1 MRPARTSST
10 WATERASRQCDV
22 EARSVGLGSSGPIRW
37 LDHAFEGDATSDPG
51 PKTETQRPAVGSRA
65 EGYSLLWFNVTEN
78 QVGPILVSLAT
89 LLAVAHVLGFVAMRL
104 RQPRFVGEI
113 LAGVVVGPYVL
124 GQAFPQATESLLG
137 STGTPKALVLG
148 FVSWL
153 GLLLLMFVAGAEVR
167 RVLAR
172 EQWGPT
178 AWILSIGTAIP
189 FSIAFFLAVVLPLN
203 ALRGPNG
210 GPGAFAI
217 TLATA
222 TAITSIPVI
231 SRIFHD
237 LKILQTRFASL
248 VLGTAMMED
257 IGLFTALAVAT
268 ALAHFQPGESVV
280 RLLVIHIG
288 KTVAFLVLGLLAA
301 PRILRWLGSL
311 RVNVLARRERVAYAL
326 LLMLAYTAA
335 AVLLDVNIVFG
346 AFLAGFGLVGGFSGS
361 ERERFAWPLEAIGR
375 VGFAT
380 FIPLYFVLVGTKLD
394 LGAGF
399 SLTVLL
405 VFFVGSS
412 ILRMTFVGIA
422 GRVAKFGRRDVT
434 DLAVAMNAR
443 GGPGIVLATI
453 VYEAG
458 IISPSLFTA
467 LVITAVGTSQL
478 AGWWLDRA
486 IRTRHELLGEPVGE
500 PPRSVSRPPRAVG
513 RDEAA
518 T

>member
-1 MRPARTSST
+1 M
-10 WATERASRQCDV
+10 
-22 EARSVGLGSSGPIRW
+22 
-37 LDHAFEGDATSDPG
+37 
-51 PKTETQRPAVGSRA
+51 
-65 EGYSLLWFNVTEN
+65 TEN
-78 QVGPILVSLAT
+78 QVGSVLVSLAI
-89 LLAVAHVLGFVAMRL
+89 LLAGAHVLGFVAVRL

-113 LAGVVVGPYVL
+113 LAGVLFGPYVL
-124 GQAFPQATESLLG
+124 GRVIPSATESLLG
-137 STGTPKALVLG
+137 SSGNPTALVLG

-172 EQWGPT
+172 EQWAPT

-189 FSIAFFLAVVLPLN
+189 FAIAFAFAIVVPLT

-210 GPGAFAI
+210 GEGAFAV
-217 TLATA
+217 TLAAA

-231 SRIFHD
+231 SRILHD

-268 ALAHFQPGESVV
+268 ALAHLQPGESLT
-280 RLLVIHIG
+280 RPLVIHIG
-288 KTVAFLVLGLLAA
+288 KTVAFLVFGLLVA

-326 LLMLAYTAA
+326 LLMLTYTAA

-399 SLTVLL
+399 SFTVLL
-405 VFFVGSS
+405 VFLVGSS
-412 ILRMTFVGIA
+412 ALRMAFVGIA
-422 GRVAKFGRRDVT
+422 GRVARFDRHDAT

-458 IISPSLFTA
+458 IIAPSMFTA
-467 LVITAVGTSQL
+467 LVITAVVTSQL

-486 IRTRHELLGEPVGE
+486 IRTRHELLGERVGPTELPQSVAGTRAQTVGDTSE
-500 PPRSVSRPPRAVG
+500 PP
-513 RDEAA
+513 
-518 T
+518 

>member
-1 MRPARTSST
+1 
-10 WATERASRQCDV
+10 
-22 EARSVGLGSSGPIRW
+22 
-37 LDHAFEGDATSDPG
+37 
-51 PKTETQRPAVGSRA
+51 
-65 EGYSLLWFNVTEN
+65 
-78 QVGPILVSLAT
+78 
-89 LLAVAHVLGFVAMRL
+89 
-104 RQPRFVGEI
+104 
-113 LAGVVVGPYVL
+113 
-124 GQAFPQATESLLG
+124 
-137 STGTPKALVLG
+137 
-148 FVSWL
+148 
-153 GLLLLMFVAGAEVR
+153 
-167 RVLAR
+167 
-172 EQWGPT
+172 
-178 AWILSIGTAIP
+178 
-189 FSIAFFLAVVLPLN
+189 
-203 ALRGPNG
+203 
-210 GPGAFAI
+210 
-217 TLATA
+217 
-222 TAITSIPVI
+222 
-231 SRIFHD
+231 
-237 LKILQTRFASL
+237 
-248 VLGTAMMED
+248 
-257 IGLFTALAVAT
+257 
-268 ALAHFQPGESVV
+268 
-280 RLLVIHIG
+280 
-288 KTVAFLVLGLLAA
+288 
-301 PRILRWLGSL
+301 
-311 RVNVLARRERVAYAL
+311 
-326 LLMLAYTAA
+326 MLAYTAA

-467 LVITAVGTSQL
+467 LVITAVATSQL

>member
-1 MRPARTSST
+1 MRPP
-10 WATERASRQCDV
+10 V
-22 EARSVGLGSSGPIRW
+22 
-37 LDHAFEGDATSDPG
+37 
-51 PKTETQRPAVGSRA
+51 VGSDN
-65 EGYSLLWFNVTEN
+65 EGCSLVCFRVTEY
-78 QVGPILVSLAT
+78 QVGPIVVSLAI
-89 LLAVAHVLGFVAMRL
+89 LLAAAHVLGFVVVRL

-113 LAGVVVGPYVL
+113 FAGVLVGPYVL
-124 GQAFPQATESLLG
+124 GRLIPRATESLLG
-137 STGTPKALVLG
+137 STGSPTALVLG
-148 FVSWL
+148 FVAWL

-172 EQWGPT
+172 EQWAPT

-189 FSIAFFLAVVLPLN
+189 FAIAFIFAILVPLK
-203 ALRGPNG
+203 ALWGPNG
-210 GPGAFAI
+210 GEGAFAV

-257 IGLFTALAVAT
+257 VGLFTALAVAT
-268 ALAHFQPGESVV
+268 ALAHLHPGESLT
-280 RLLVIHIG
+280 RLLVIHVG
-288 KTVAFLVLGLLAA
+288 KTVAFLVFGLLVA

-311 RVNVLARRERVAYAL
+311 RVNVLARHERVAYAL
-326 LLMLAYTAA
+326 LLMLVYTAA

-346 AFLAGFGLVGGFSGS
+346 AFLAGFGLVGGFGGS
-361 ERERFAWPLEAIGR
+361 ERERFAWPLDAIGR

-405 VFFVGSS
+405 VFLVGSS
-412 ILRMTFVGIA
+412 VLRMTFVGIA
-422 GRVAKFGRRDVT
+422 GRVARFDRRDAT

-458 IISPSLFTA
+458 IISASLFTA
-467 LVITAVGTSQL
+467 LVITAVATSQL

-486 IRTRHELLGEPVGE
+486 IRTRQELLGEPVRPNE
-500 PPRSVSRPPRAVG
+500 PQRASRGPRSQAVG
-513 RDEAA
+513 G

>member
-1 MRPARTSST
+1 M
-10 WATERASRQCDV
+10 TES
-22 EARSVGLGSSGPIRW
+22 
-37 LDHAFEGDATSDPG
+37 
-51 PKTETQRPAVGSRA
+51 
-65 EGYSLLWFNVTEN
+65 

-89 LLAVAHVLGFVAMRL
+89 LLATAYLLGLVAVRL

-113 LAGVVVGPYVL
+113 VAGVLVGPYVL
-124 GQAFPQATESLLG
+124 GRLFPQATVSLLG
-137 STGTPKALVLG
+137 APGSPTALVLG

-172 EQWGPT
+172 EQWAPT
-178 AWILSIGTAIP
+178 GWILAIGTAIP
-189 FSIAFFLAVVLPLN
+189 FVIAFVFAIVVPLTT
-203 ALRGPNG
+203 LWGPNG
-210 GPGAFAI
+210 SEAAFAV

-237 LKILQTRFASL
+237 LKILHTRFASL
-248 VLGTAMMED
+248 VLGTAMIED
-257 IGLFTALAVAT
+257 IGLFAALAVAT
-268 ALAHFQPGESVV
+268 ALAHSQPGESLTN
-280 RLLVIHIG
+280 LLVIHIG
-288 KTVAFLVLGLLAA
+288 KTVAFLAFGLLVA

-311 RVNVLARRERVAYAL
+311 RLNVLARRERVAYAL
-326 LLMLAYTAA
+326 LLMLVYTAA

-361 ERERFAWPLEAIGR
+361 ERERFARPLDSIGR

-405 VFFVGSS
+405 VFLVGSS
-412 ILRMTFVGIA
+412 ILRMTFVGVA
-422 GRVAKFGRRDVT
+422 GGFARFSRRDAT

-467 LVITAVGTSQL
+467 LVITAVVTSQV

-486 IRTRHELLGEPVGE
+486 IRNRHELLGEPVGPGE
-500 PPRSVSRPPRAVG
+500 PADPVGEPRAQTTAG
-513 RDEAA
+513 

>member
-1 MRPARTSST
+1 M
-10 WATERASRQCDV
+10 TEA
-22 EARSVGLGSSGPIRW
+22 
-37 LDHAFEGDATSDPG
+37 
-51 PKTETQRPAVGSRA
+51 
-65 EGYSLLWFNVTEN
+65 
-78 QVGPILVSLAT
+78 QVGPILVSIAV
-89 LLAVAHVLGFVAMRL
+89 LLAAAHALGFLALRL

-113 LAGVVVGPYVL
+113 LAGVLVGPFVL
-124 GQAFPQATESLLG
+124 GRAFPEATERMLG
-137 STGTPKALVLG
+137 TSGSPTSLVLG

-172 EQWGPT
+172 EQWAPT

-189 FSIAFFLAVVLPLN
+189 FVIAFGLAIVFPLSS
-203 ALRGPNG
+203 LHGPNG
-210 GPGAFAI
+210 GEGAFAVS
-217 TLATA
+217 LATA

-237 LKILQTRFASL
+237 LKILHTRFASI

-257 IGLFTALAVAT
+257 VGLFAALAVAT
-268 ALAHFQPGESVV
+268 TLAAYRPGEALTATLVTHIGTTIAFLLFG
-280 RLLVIHIG
+280 LLV
-288 KTVAFLVLGLLAA
+288 A
-301 PRILRWLGSL
+301 PRVLRWVGSL
-311 RVNVLARRERVAYAL
+311 RVNVLARRQRVAYAL
-326 LLMLAYTAA
+326 LLMFVYTAA

-361 ERERFAWPLEAIGR
+361 EREHYAGALAPISR
-375 VGFAT
+375 VAFAT

-399 SLTVLL
+399 SLAVLL
-405 VFFVGSS
+405 VFLLGSS
-412 ILRMTFVGIA
+412 VLRMASVGTA
-422 GRVAKFGRRDVT
+422 GRLARFSRRDAT

-458 IISPSLFTA
+458 IISATLFTA
-467 LVITAVGTSQL
+467 LVITAVVTSQF

-486 IRTRHELLGEPVGE
+486 IRTRRELLGEPVGTPE
-500 PPRSVSRPPRAVG
+500 HAGDGGTPDDVHVSRP
-513 RDEAA
+513 
-518 T
+518 